1 MHKLA
6 DGLLFDCPDNP
17 RLIAVLEDNRVI
29 DLWAE
34 QDSSE
39 RLGVVHL
46 ARITGRF
53 EQHRRLSGQLLSGIS
68 VSWPIKGQA
77 KMIQGQL
84 APVTLTA
91 APRQD
96 KPVQAV
102 GGIELAGRF
111 TLLRWHGRKQG
122 QVYLSRKAGKLCSG
136 DDQMAKLTQL
146 CKHSGAF
153 EAGFDVVVRR
163 SALNSD
169 QQLDEALLA
178 LIENEVTGLLA
189 GWTEQADKPDKLSGQ
204 AQPRLI
210 YPGLPLGVR
219 VRCLYPDLPVRQLD
233 SDDRPVLQQAYD
245 EALQPRY
252 ETSHGAVFWIE
263 QTRAA
268 VMVDIDSATSKL
280 APDRLCELILPELFT
295 QLSLRRLAGKI
306 LIDMPYMATRK
317 RSNILAEIDRLSRR
331 DPRYPDC
338 LGFTRSGLLELSVRH
353 GRPVLDKDNMLQAVI
368 EDLARRGER

>member
-39 RLGVVHL
+39 RLGAVHL

-68 VSWPIKGQA
+68 VSWPIKGKA
-77 KMIQGQL
+77 KMTQGQL

-136 DDQMAKLTQL
+136 DDQMAITLQNI
-146 CKHSGAF
+146 S
-153 EAGFDVVVRR
+153 
-163 SALNSD
+163 SALSIT
-169 QQLDEALLA
+169 L
-178 LIENEVTGLLA
+178 
-189 GWTEQADKPDKLSGQ
+189 
-204 AQPRLI
+204 
-210 YPGLPLGVR
+210 
-219 VRCLYPDLPVRQLD
+219 
-233 SDDRPVLQQAYD
+233 
-245 EALQPRY
+245 
-252 ETSHGAVFWIE
+252 
-263 QTRAA
+263 
-268 VMVDIDSATSKL
+268 
-280 APDRLCELILPELFT
+280 
-295 QLSLRRLAGKI
+295 
-306 LIDMPYMATRK
+306 
-317 RSNILAEIDRLSRR
+317 RLS
-331 DPRYPDC
+331 
-338 LGFTRSGLLELSVRH
+338 S
-353 GRPVLDKDNMLQAVI
+353 
-368 EDLARRGER
+368 